1 MELLIHL
8 TLNKDMFNLG
18 FGIEEYHPAGLT
30 LALSTD
36 MKSPVLMHQLLAFSS
51 RHLAYLHPERFTF
64 YDHQAVA
71 LQTKAISLFNATF
84 STCNIDQTNCVPV
97 VLFASILGH
106 HTLTDA
112 LAWRHPGGIQSF
124 LNQFVQCIS
133 THRGIHIIATTTW
146 PLLMESSLSPI
157 LSLSKAFT
165 SRSPKGQHCTAAS
178 SMVLSS
184 SHLSPAEKEA
194 CLSALR
200 YLQIGFDAATAE
212 EGEEQ
217 NRHHM
222 VCTWPM
228 LLTPGFASLLS
239 TLRPEALVV
248 LAHYA
253 EILHYARELWQV
265 RDAGK
270 YLLEL
275 VLDHLDGTWARW
287 LVRARRTVFGHCVGR
302 TEWNSAEYTK
312 LWDEEC

>member
-18 FGIEEYHPAGLT
+18 FGIEEYHPSGLT
-30 LALSTD
+30 LALSTNL
-36 MKSPVLMHQLLAFSS
+36 KSPVLMHQLLAVSS

-71 LQTKAISLFNATF
+71 LQTKAISLFNTTY
-84 STCNIDQTNCVPV
+84 STRNIDQANCVPV

-112 LAWRHPGGIQSF
+112 LAWRHPDGIQSF
-124 LNQFVQCIS
+124 IRHFVQCIS
-133 THRGIHIIATTTW
+133 THRGIHTIATTTW
-146 PLLMESSLSPI
+146 PMLMESSLSPI
-157 LSLSKAFT
+157 LSISHAFT

-178 SMVLSS
+178 SMVLESS
-184 SHLSPAEKEA
+184 SISPAEKDA

-200 YLQIGFDAATAE
+200 YLQVGFDAATAE

-228 LLTPGFASLLS
+228 LLTPSFTSLLS

-265 RDAGK
+265 RDAGV
-270 YLLEL
+270 YILGMI
-275 VLDHLDGTWARW
+275 LDYLDGTWAQW
-287 LVRARRTVFGHCVGR
+287 LIRARRTVFGHSEG
-302 TEWNSAEYTK
+302 AG
-312 LWDEEC
+312 

>member
-18 FGIEEYHPAGLT
+18 FGIEEYHPSGLT
-30 LALSTD
+30 LALSTNL
-36 MKSPVLMHQLLAFSS
+36 KSPILMHQLLAFSS

-71 LQTKAISLFNATF
+71 LQTKAISLFNTTF
-84 STCNIDQTNCVPV
+84 STRSIDQTNCVPV

-112 LAWRHPGGIQSF
+112 LAWRHRGGIQPF
-124 LNQFVQCIS
+124 LHHFVQCIS
-133 THRGIHIIATTTW
+133 THRGIHTIATTTW

-157 LSLSKAFT
+157 LSLSQAFT
-165 SRSPKGQHCTAAS
+165 SRSPKGQQCTAAS
-178 SMVLSS
+178 SMVLASS
-184 SHLSPAEKEA
+184 TLSAAEKEA

-200 YLQIGFDAATAE
+200 YLQVGFDAATAD

-228 LLTPGFASLLS
+228 LLTPQFTNLLS
-239 TLRPEALVV
+239 TLRSEALVV

-265 RDAGK
+265 RDAGAFI
-270 YLLEL
+270 LGLI
-275 VLDHLDGTWARW
+275 LDHLDSTWARW
-287 LVRARRTVFGHCVGR
+287 LVRARQTVFGHVEG
-302 TEWNSAEYTK
+302 TG
-312 LWDEEC
+312 

>member
-18 FGIEEYHPAGLT
+18 FGIEEYHPSGLT
-30 LALSTD
+30 LALSTNL
-36 MKSPVLMHQLLAFSS
+36 KSPVLMHQLLAFSS

-71 LQTKAISLFNATF
+71 LQTKAISLFNA
-84 STCNIDQTNCVPV
+84 NCVPV

-112 LAWRHPGGIQSF
+112 LAWRHPDGIQSF
-124 LNQFVQCIS
+124 IRHFVQCIS
-133 THRGIHIIATTTW
+133 THRGIHTIATTTW
-146 PLLMESSLSPI
+146 PMLMESSLSPI
-157 LSLSKAFT
+157 LSISHAFT

-178 SMVLSS
+178 SMVLESS
-184 SHLSPAEKEA
+184 SISPAEKDA

-200 YLQIGFDAATAE
+200 YLQVGFDAATAE

-228 LLTPGFASLLS
+228 LLTPSFTSLLS

-265 RDAGK
+265 RDAGV
-270 YLLEL
+270 YILGMI
-275 VLDHLDGTWARW
+275 LDYLDGTWAQW
-287 LVRARRTVFGHCVGR
+287 LIRARRTVFGHSEG
-302 TEWNSAEYTK
+302 AG
-312 LWDEEC
+312 

>member
-18 FGIEEYHPAGLT
+18 FGIEEYNPAGLT
-30 LALSTD
+30 LALSTNL
-36 MKSPVLMHQLLAFSS
+36 KSPVLMHQLLAFSS

-71 LQTKAISLFNATF
+71 LQTKAISLFNSTF
-84 STCNIDQTNCVPV
+84 TTRKIYESNCVPV

-112 LAWRHPGGIQSF
+112 LAWRRPGGIRSF
-124 LNQFVQCIS
+124 LHHFVQCIS
-133 THRGIHIIATTTW
+133 THRGIHTIATTTW
-146 PLLMESSLSPI
+146 PLLMESSLSSI

-178 SMVLSS
+178 SLILGSSTLSS
-184 SHLSPAEKEA
+184 AEKDA

-212 EGEEQ
+212 EGEVQ

-222 VCTWPM
+222 VCTWSM
-228 LLTPGFASLLS
+228 LLTPRFTGLLS
-239 TLRPEALVV
+239 WLRPEALVV

-253 EILHYARELWQV
+253 EILHYARELWQI

-270 YLLEL
+270 YILGLI
-275 VLDHLDGTWARW
+275 LDHLDGTWPQW
-287 LVRARRTVFGHCVGR
+287 LVRARQTVF
-302 TEWNSAEYTK
+302 EYGQGA
-312 LWDEEC
+312 D

>member
-18 FGIEEYHPAGLT
+18 FGIEEYHPSGLT
-30 LALSTD
+30 LALSTNL
-36 MKSPVLMHQLLAFSS
+36 KSPVLMHQLLAFSS

-71 LQTKAISLFNATF
+71 LQTKAISLFNTTY
-84 STCNIDQTNCVPV
+84 STRNIDQANCVPV

-112 LAWRHPGGIQSF
+112 LAWRHPDGIQSF
-124 LNQFVQCIS
+124 IRHFVQCIS
-133 THRGIHIIATTTW
+133 THRGIHTIATTTW
-146 PLLMESSLSPI
+146 PMLMESSLSPI
-157 LSLSKAFT
+157 LSISHGFT

-178 SMVLSS
+178 SMVRESS
-184 SHLSPAEKEA
+184 SLSPAEKEA
-194 CLSALR
+194 SLSALR
-200 YLQIGFDAATAE
+200 YLQVGFDAATAE

-228 LLTPGFASLLS
+228 LLTPSFTSLLS
-239 TLRPEALVV
+239 TLHPEALVV

-253 EILHYARELWQV
+253 EILHYARGLWQV
-265 RDAGK
+265 RDAGV
-270 YLLEL
+270 YILGMI
-275 VLDHLDGTWARW
+275 LDYLDGTWVQW
-287 LVRARRTVFGHCVGR
+287 LIRVRRTVFGHG
-302 TEWNSAEYTK
+302 EGAG
-312 LWDEEC
+312 

>member
-18 FGIEEYHPAGLT
+18 FGIEEYHPSGLT
-30 LALSTD
+30 LALSTNL
-36 MKSPVLMHQLLAFSS
+36 KSPVLMHQLLAFSS

-71 LQTKAISLFNATF
+71 LQTKAISLFNTTY
-84 STCNIDQTNCVPV
+84 STRNIDQANCVPV

-112 LAWRHPGGIQSF
+112 LAWRHPDGIQSF
-124 LNQFVQCIS
+124 IRHFVQCIS
-133 THRGIHIIATTTW
+133 THRGIHTIATTTW
-146 PLLMESSLSPI
+146 PMLMESSLSPI
-157 LSLSKAFT
+157 LSLSHAFT

-178 SMVLSS
+178 SMVRESS
-184 SHLSPAEKEA
+184 SLSPAEKNA

-200 YLQIGFDAATAE
+200 YLQVGFDAATAE

-228 LLTPGFASLLS
+228 LLTPSFTSLLS

-265 RDAGK
+265 RDAGV
-270 YLLEL
+270 YILGMI
-275 VLDHLDGTWARW
+275 LDYLDGTWAQW
-287 LVRARRTVFGHCVGR
+287 LIRVRRTVFGHSEG
-302 TEWNSAEYTK
+302 AG
-312 LWDEEC
+312 